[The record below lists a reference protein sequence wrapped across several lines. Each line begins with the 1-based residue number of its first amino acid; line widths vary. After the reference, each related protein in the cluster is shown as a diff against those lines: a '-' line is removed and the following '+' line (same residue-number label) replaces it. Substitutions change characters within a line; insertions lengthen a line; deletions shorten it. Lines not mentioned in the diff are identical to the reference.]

1 MIRKPPLISVIIP
14 AYNVDNY
21 IENCISSI
29 SNQSYDNIEILIC
42 DDGSTDRSKEIILS
56 IQDPRIRF
64 FENQENKGVVYTRN
78 LLLREAKGSYIML
91 QDADDR
97 SHPERIEKQLN
108 FLLQNPQC
116 KACGTQFIKCYQNKI
131 INRSSLPSD
140 YNDIKNAIPEQYHFL
155 PGTLFFKTTLL
166 EEVGYYSPFF
176 ANDGNEDVY
185 WISKMILKYP
195 YQNLKEH
202 LYYYELNIASLTKFQ
217 VSNSRKHYIH
227 SVTAS
232 LLNSY
237 RLGGTNALEENNE
250 LELQKLERVMESRQ
264 GSLTPFDLL
273 EKQIGQLLF
282 FELHGQA
289 LKILLLKNF
298 EGVSFKE
305 RAILFLYVLKK
316 RLWK

>member
-1 MIRKPPLISVIIP
+1 MTLVSVIVP
-14 AYNVDNY
+14 VFNAEKYLK
-21 IENCISSI
+21 ECII
-29 SNQSYDNIEILIC
+29 SLLGQTYSNFELLIC

-56 IQDPRIRF
+56 IQDARLRF
-64 FENQENKGVVYTRN
+64 FKNQENRGVVHTRN
-78 LLLREAKGSYIML
+78 LLLKEAKGAYIML

-97 SHPERIEKQLN
+97 SHPMRIEKQLN

-116 KACGTQFIKCYQNKI
+116 KACGTQFIKCYKNKI
-131 INRSSLPSD
+131 INKSSLPSD
-140 YNDIKNAIPEQYHFL
+140 YNDIKKAIPEQYYFL
-155 PGTLFFKTTLL
+155 PGTLFFKTSLL
-166 EEVGYYSPFF
+166 EEVGYYNPFF

-185 WISKMILKYP
+185 WISKMVLKYP

-202 LYYYELNIASLTKFQ
+202 LYYYELNIESLTKFQ

-237 RLGGTNALEENNE
+237 KLKGTNALEENNE
-250 LELQKLERVMESRQ
+250 IKLQKIERVMESKQ
-264 GSLTPFDLL
+264 GILTPFDLL

-282 FELHGQA
+282 FELHRQA
-289 LKILLLKNF
+289 LKILVLKSF
-298 EGVSFKE
+298 KGVCFKE